1 MHEIPLIYPPPRPRY
16 PILSPAAGVANT
28 ASTDIDIHPDVVP
41 SSDHL
46 RENIQT
52 VYRKTILRFDDSS
65 SNITINLAALHRI
78 RILHLQHRLTRQ
90 AISYYY
96 RKDGSETV
104 ADPTVSGVDTKESS
118 ANTGSVLHEYSR
130 YIRYAVW

>member
-1 MHEIPLIYPPPRPRY
+1 MSEIPLRYPRYPLPRPRY
-16 PILSPAAGVANT
+16 PGVANT

-46 RENIQT
+46 CENIQT
-52 VYRKTILRFDDSS
+52 IYRQTILRFDDSS

-78 RILHLQHRLTRQ
+78 RILHLQHRLARQ
-90 AISYYY
+90 AINYYY

-104 ADPTVSGVDTKESS
+104 GDPTVSSFNTEESN
-118 ANTGSVLHEYSR
+118 AHTGSLLHEYSG
-130 YIRYAVW
+130 YILYAVW